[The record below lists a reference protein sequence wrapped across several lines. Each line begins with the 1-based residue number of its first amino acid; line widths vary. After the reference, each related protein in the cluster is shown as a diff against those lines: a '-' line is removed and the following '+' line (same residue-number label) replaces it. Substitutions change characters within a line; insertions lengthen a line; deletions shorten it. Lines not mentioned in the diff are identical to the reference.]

1 MKSWLVI
8 GLGFGVVA
16 CAVGAVVVVAN
27 NPAVG
32 TVHQLSAAVD
42 TATPPAPPP
51 TVIAGRLV
59 RFTAPSGF
67 DQQAPVVLSGLMFE
81 AWNFTG
87 GGVTTGAVSPH
98 LSIAIMTQALGD
110 NASLRLRL
118 QQPKLYAATTAMVNG
133 DKITILTRS
142 DGATEATAFWPHG
155 KYLATLSLTDA
166 SSVAA
171 TKQLTEV
178 LQSLRWL

>member
-1 MKSWLVI
+1 MKFWLAIGVGISIVSLAAVTTIVI
-8 GLGFGVVA
+8 GNA
-16 CAVGAVVVVAN
+16 
-27 NPAVG
+27 PAVG
-32 TVHQLSAAVD
+32 TVRTQPAAVNAASPV
-42 TATPPAPPP
+42 TPPP

-67 DQQAPVVLSGLMFE
+67 DQQAPVVLSALILE

-87 GGVTTGAVSPH
+87 GGVTTGATSPH
-98 LSIAIMTQALGD
+98 LSIAVMTQALGD

-118 QQPKLYAATTAMVNG
+118 QQPKLYVATTAMVNG
-133 DKITILTRS
+133 EKITILTRS

-155 KYLATLSLTDA
+155 RYLATLSLTDA
-166 SSVAA
+166 SSFAA

-178 LQSLRWL
+178 LQNLQWL

>member
-1 MKSWLVI
+1 MKFWLAIGFGIGVVSLAAATIIVI
-8 GLGFGVVA
+8 G
-16 CAVGAVVVVAN
+16 N
-27 NPAVG
+27 EPAVG
-32 TVHQLSAAVD
+32 TVSTQPAAVKA
-42 TATPPAPPP
+42 ATPVTPPP

-67 DQQAPVVLSGLMFE
+67 DQQAPVVLSGLMLE
-81 AWNFTG
+81 AWNFTDG
-87 GGVTTGAVSPH
+87 GITTGAASPH

-133 DKITILTRS
+133 EKITIMTRS

-155 KYLATLSLTDA
+155 RYLATLSLTDA